1 MQNGYRAWSRQ
12 PLPTMGDSNGGS
24 VVANI
29 TSGTFLSLCE
39 KKRLC
44 CLKATKK
51 WLLIKI
57 KCTIEC
63 SYHTIYKGI
72 LQLTLPG
79 LDTDS
84 SWQDT
89 THFSTGLVELPWS
102 IVNEQ
107 FILLSGER

>member
-12 PLPTMGDSNGGS
+12 PLPTMGDSTGGS

-51 WLLIKI
+51 WLLIKN
-57 KCTIEC
+57 KVYHWVFL
-63 SYHTIYKGI
+63 SYHTREYY
-72 LQLTLPG
+72 
-79 LDTDS
+79 
-84 SWQDT
+84 
-89 THFSTGLVELPWS
+89 
-102 IVNEQ
+102 N
-107 FILLSGER
+107 